1 MEEASIKEEDL
12 TQIAAEGLT
21 QTKEEITQTGTQ
33 KEKTIKVDFLIIRI
47 QEPVVL
53 LLVVTQIL
61 LDLDLLVLIRLI
73 TQDQEELTTIQ
84 QTINFKE
91 TIQTG
96 RVTKKV
102 GFINCFIKQIQKRKR
117 LVLIFEIF
125 RL

>member
-1 MEEASIKEEDL
+1 MEEVSIKEEDL

-33 KEKTIKVDFLIIRI
+33 KEKTIKVDFLIIRT

-53 LLVVTQIL
+53 LLVVTQTL

-102 GFINCFIKQIQKRKR
+102 GFINCFIK
-117 LVLIFEIF
+117 
-125 RL
+125 